1 MRPKNQSRL
10 DDSTKRS
17 LARIGVSLLMLGISK
32 CLGSG
37 KRKSKNSGG
46 SSSSSTRAR
55 PSKRVPKPRS
65 KRAHTPSYHD
75 LGQSQVDLVKLA
87 EMRQDGAMVRFDAR
101 VIKILGDDREGDR
114 HQRFLI
120 AVDYDPS
127 PIKTVLIAHNID
139 LAPRV
144 PIHKGAILSFY
155 GQYEWNDR
163 GGLLHWTHHDPSN
176 WREGGWIEY
185 GGKRYE

>member
-17 LARIGVSLLMLGISK
+17 LARIGASLLMLGISK
-32 CLGSG
+32 CFGSG
-37 KRKSKNSGG
+37 TRKTKKAERSTTG
-46 SSSSSTRAR
+46 STRSR
-55 PSKRVPKPRS
+55 PSKRIPKPRAS
-65 KRAHTPSYHD
+65 RAEKQTTRG
-75 LGQSQVDLVKLA
+75 LAQSQADLVKLA
-87 EMRQDGAMVRFDAR
+87 SMRQSGAMVRFDAR
-101 VIKILGDDREGDR
+101 VIKILGDDLEGDR

-120 AVDYDPS
+120 AVDYTPS
-127 PIKTVLIAHNID
+127 PIGTVLIAHNID

-144 PIHKGAILSFY
+144 PIHRGAILRFF